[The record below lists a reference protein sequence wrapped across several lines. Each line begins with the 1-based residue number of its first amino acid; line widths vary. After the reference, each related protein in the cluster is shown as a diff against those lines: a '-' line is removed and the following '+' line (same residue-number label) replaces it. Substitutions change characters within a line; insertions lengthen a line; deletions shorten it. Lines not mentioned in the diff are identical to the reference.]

1 MADQIIGQLVPL
13 CPQALDGTREIGGVP
28 QDNGTDHQ
36 VEAGG
41 AESLAL
47 KGAVADFA
55 ALVEEHRP
63 GQLVAGFALVQPD
76 PAAITQFRA

>member
-1 MADQIIGQLVPL
+1 MADHVIGKTVPL
-13 CPQALDGTREIGGVP
+13 CPQALDGPREIGGVP
-28 QDNGTDHQ
+28 QDDGTDHQ

-47 KGAVADFA
+47 EGAVADFA

-63 GQLVAGFALVQPD
+63 GQFVAGFALVQPD
-76 PAAITQFRA
+76 PAAVAQFRA